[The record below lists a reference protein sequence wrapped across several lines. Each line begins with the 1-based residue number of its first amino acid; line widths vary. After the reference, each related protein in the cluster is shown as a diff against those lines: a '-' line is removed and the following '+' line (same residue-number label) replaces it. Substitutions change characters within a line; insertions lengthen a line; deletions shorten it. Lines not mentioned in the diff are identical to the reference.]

1 MNGRY
6 VLKMLTY
13 HAYGCFEATVAKGY
27 SVQKSYETH
36 KTWVRMNSP
45 AGLLQYSVV
54 VVEDAAE
61 A

>member
-1 MNGRY
+1 M
-6 VLKMLTY
+6 KMLTY